1 MSTPAATAAGRSSGI
16 PWLLAAAV
24 FWGANVPLTAQLF
37 DTFDPFFL
45 SLLRIVLA
53 ATVIG
58 GLMLAIEGLASFRA
72 TLPLRRWAGMSLAM
86 ASFYWLY
93 NLSLA
98 HTHPIT
104 ASAIAAGSPVY
115 AAILLK
121 LMVRAPLA
129 RGFVGAALL
138 TIIGGGIAVA
148 GRAIGS
154 NQPVSLEGG
163 EPLMVISLFCW
174 TLYSYL
180 AQRGFPPGVSQLQ
193 RTFVS
198 MTGALVWLAI
208 GWGVMRL
215 GGWVGPANLQP
226 GPQAILYLVI
236 TSVFATAVGSVAW
249 NIGVNRSGLAVGSL
263 WQNTVPV
270 FSVLIAIGFGMQPT
284 VYQVGGGLL
293 VIAGV
298 LYMQWRQRPVMA
310 NRRR

>member
-1 MSTPAATAAGRSSGI
+1 MSVPAAGHASGV
-16 PWLLAAAV
+16 PWLLAAAA
-24 FWGANVPLTAQLF
+24 FWGANVPLTAQLL
-37 DTFDPFFL
+37 DTFDAYFL
-45 SLLRIVLA
+45 SLLRCMLA
-53 ATVIG
+53 VTVTG
-58 GLMLAIEGLASFRA
+58 ALMLALEGAASLRTA
-72 TLPLRRWAGMSLAM
+72 LPLRRWAGLSLAM

-138 TIIGGGIAVA
+138 TIVGAGIAVA
-148 GRAIGS
+148 GRALAS
-154 NQPVSLEGG
+154 NQAVTLEGG
-163 EPLMVISLFCW
+163 EPLLVIALFCW

-180 AQRGFPPGVSQLQ
+180 AQRWFPPGVSQLQ

-198 MTGALVWLAI
+198 MTGALVWLTI
-208 GWGVMRL
+208 GWAGMRL
-215 GGWVGPANLQP
+215 GGWLGPANLQP
-226 GPQAILYLVI
+226 GPQAIVYLVI

-270 FSVLIAIGFGMQPT
+270 FSVLIAMGFGMQPT
-284 VYQVGGGLL
+284 VYQVAGGLL
-293 VIAGV
+293 IIAGV
-298 LYMQWRQRPVMA
+298 LYMQWRQRLISP
-310 NRRR
+310 R